1 MSQYSRRRVYGLWK
15 DNQASYHFHTPVEY
29 EVLAKNP
36 THYQKITNPVE
47 SGNFPVKNEESIHD
61 SFYHNNLYVGYNVS
75 HSEHLIRI
83 LTIGQ
88 FKNPEVEKGKPLK
101 DYAFWI
107 PRRMIRRGP
116 NSWKRKTNRWI
127 HEKTA
132 YQCFARALRG
142 NPTYNAIGYYW

>member
-1 MSQYSRRRVYGLWK
+1 MSYRRRVYGLWK

-61 SFYHNNLYVGYNVS
+61 AFYHNSLYVGYDVS

-88 FKNPEVEKGKPLK
+88 FKNPEVEPGKTIERLCFL
-101 DYAFWI
+101 D
-107 PRRMIRRGP
+107 
-116 NSWKRKTNRWI
+116 
-127 HEKTA
+127 TA
-132 YQCFARALRG
+132 
-142 NPTYNAIGYYW
+142 TYD